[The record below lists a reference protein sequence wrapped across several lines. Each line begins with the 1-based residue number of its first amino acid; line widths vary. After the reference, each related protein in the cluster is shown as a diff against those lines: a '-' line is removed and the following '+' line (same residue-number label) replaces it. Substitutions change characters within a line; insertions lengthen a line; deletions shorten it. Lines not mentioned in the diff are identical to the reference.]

1 MKFVLQCD
9 FDYLKIIEMP
19 KKKPKKGKP
28 EVHEELKGFDIKIN
42 EFGEIV
48 SNFSVEKLNEF
59 LDENVED
66 KKLKEKEETEKDLEE
81 ESDEDSE

>member
-1 MKFVLQCD
+1 MT
-9 FDYLKIIEMP
+9 
-19 KKKPKKGKP
+19 KKKDNKKKP

-48 SNFSVEKLNEF
+48 SNVNVDKINSF

-66 KKLKEKEETEKDLEE
+66 KKLNEKAEKENDSQEE
-81 ESDEDSE
+81 E